1 MEVYGTE
8 EEQIEALRRW
18 WKDNGRLVLIA
29 LALVLLAV
37 FGWRTWSANQA
48 SRAEAASLQYE
59 RMMSVL
65 DTQPEQAV
73 EIGRSIVGEF
83 PSTSYADF
91 ASMALARIAVEQ
103 GDPDQAEAHLRRV
116 MDSTSQSELEELAR
130 LRLGHVLLSRG
141 DVETALSLAE
151 QGGSS
156 YRAAFDELRGDAYL
170 EQGNHDA
177 ARTAYSDALA
187 AYQAPSKQQI
197 VSMKLQSLADTKEV
211 EE

>member
-1 MEVYGTE
+1 MEVYSTE

-18 WKDNGRLVLIA
+18 WKENGRLVLIA

-48 SRAEAASLQYE
+48 GRAEAASVQYE
-59 RMMSVL
+59 QMMNAL
-65 DTQPEQAV
+65 DTQPQQAM
-73 EIGRSIVGEF
+73 EIGRSIVGEY

-91 ASMALARIAVEQ
+91 ASLAMARIAVEE
-103 GDPDQAEAHLRRV
+103 DDLEQAEAHLRRV
-116 MDSTSQSELEELAR
+116 MGSTSQPELEELAR

-141 DVETALSLAE
+141 DMETALSLAE
-151 QGGSS
+151 QGGAS
-156 YRAAFDELRGDAYL
+156 YRAAFDELRGDIYL
-170 EQGNHDA
+170 EQGNREA

-187 AYQAPSKQQI
+187 AYQAPGKQQV
-197 VSMKLQSLADTKEV
+197 VSMKLQNLADTKDA